1 MSSLVNWQKNEQKLF
16 VFCKERTFRKHKND
30 FGNAPVLPK
39 EFTTKNKLN
48 QSDFWFNSAKQA

>member
-1 MSSLVNWQKNEQKLF
+1 MSSLVNWQKNEQKIF
-16 VFCKERTFRKHKND
+16 VFCKKRTFQND

-48 QSDFWFNSAKQA
+48 QSNFWFNSAKQA